1 VKPSLPPNA
10 TLLIIDVQRGFD
22 DPYWGPR
29 NNPEAEIKIGSVLER
44 FRKSGRPVIHVKHD
58 SVLERSPL
66 RPGQR
71 GNEIKDEAAPLP
83 GEPVLHKTV
92 NSAFIGTNLE
102 QRLREENVR
111 TLVLCGLTT
120 NHCVSTTARMAGNL
134 GFETYVLSDGTATFD
149 MRSPHG
155 KMIPAELMH
164 ELGLTELNGEF
175 ATVLS
180 SAELIEML

>member
-1 VKPSLPPNA
+1 MKDRLPPDA
-10 TLLIIDVQRGFD
+10 TLLLIDVQRGFD

-29 NNPEAEIKIGSVLER
+29 NNPEAELRIGTVLQE
-44 FRKSGRPVIHVKHD
+44 FRRTGRPVIHVKHD

-71 GNEIKDEAAPLP
+71 GNEIKDEAAPIR
-83 GEPVLHKTV
+83 GEPVLSKTV
-92 NSAFIGTNLE
+92 NSAFIGTALE
-102 QRLREENVR
+102 PMLRDRGTR

-134 GFETYVLSDGTATFD
+134 GFETYVLSDATATFD
-149 MRSPHG
+149 MRTPEG
-155 KMIPAELMH
+155 KMIKAEMMH
-164 ELGLTELNGEF
+164 ELGLTELHGEF

-180 SAELIEML
+180 AAELLERL